1 MSSAVY
7 PVSISSSAVSLQ
19 IRKRS
24 SSKWLPLI
32 SASILFVALL
42 AQLTVRI
49 TIIQKSYGIE
59 ELRQQNLSYDQEL
72 RQLRLQLESA
82 VNPQRLRSRAHKELG
97 MKLIKPQQVRQL
109 LLKTK
114 AG

>member
-1 MSSAVY
+1 MSSALY

-19 IRKRS
+19 LRKGAAR
-24 SSKWLPLI
+24 KWLPLI

-42 AQLTVRI
+42 ALLLVRI
-49 TIIQKSYGIE
+49 AIIQKSYGIE

-72 RQLRLQLESA
+72 RQLRLELESA
-82 VNPQRLRSRAHKELG
+82 VNPQRLRGRAQRELG

-109 LLKTK
+109 LLETK